1 MRAALCSSY
10 GGPEV
15 VTVTDIDPPPLGAGE
30 ARVRV
35 HIGAINFPD
44 LLVIAN
50 TYQMSAPLPFVTGSE
65 FAGVVAE
72 VGEGVTN
79 VAVGERVFGSC
90 FVGAFAEEVVV
101 GAGAVTVIPP
111 EVDDR
116 TAAAFGVAYKTAY
129 HVLRSVAALQPG
141 EELVVLGAGGGVGSA
156 AVQLGVALGVTVTA
170 IASTQEKLEAA
181 RACGAQRLIDHR

>member
-1 MRAALCSSY
+1 MRAALCTAY

-15 VTVTDIDPPPLGAGE
+15 VEVVDVPSPVPGAGE
-30 ARVRV
+30 VRVRV

-101 GAGAVTVIPP
+101 GAGALTPIPDQ
-111 EVDDR
+111 V
-116 TAAAFGVAYKTAY
+116 
-129 HVLRSVAALQPG
+129 
-141 EELVVLGAGGGVGSA
+141 
-156 AVQLGVALGVTVTA
+156 
-170 IASTQEKLEAA
+170 
-181 RACGAQRLIDHR
+181 

>member
-1 MRAALCSSY
+1 MRAALCPTY

-15 VTVTDIDPPPLGAGE
+15 IAVTDIDPPPLGAGE
-30 ARVRV
+30 VRVRV

-50 TYQMSAPLPFVTGSE
+50 TYQMSAPLPFVPGSE
-65 FAGVVAE
+65 FAGVVTE

-79 VAVGERVFGSC
+79 VVVGERVFGSC
-90 FVGAFAEEVVV
+90 FVGAFADEVVV
-101 GAGAVTVIPP
+101 GAGAVTPIPD

-116 TAAAFGVAYKTAY
+116 VAAAFGVAYKTAY

-141 EELVVLGAGGGVGSA
+141 RGTHRARRRRRRRQLPPSSSA
-156 AVQLGVALGVTVTA
+156 RPW
-170 IASTQEKLEAA
+170 A
-181 RACGAQRLIDHR
+181 RR